1 MGKNKTFCICA
12 ALLCIAVLTI
22 SCICGCGG
30 LDNHSTVSQSDVSDT
45 DVTPTDAIFVPEV
58 HIEGIELPEE
68 FGSGLYNAQAAFWL
82 INEVRDREGLPPFE
96 TGDEALEKAASTRL
110 YEIAEDFSHTRP
122 DGRDNKTALEEND
135 VKYLSCGENLAEG
148 QYTAEQVVYDW
159 LNSPTHREIILD
171 SKFTHASIICGSD
184 QDGKGYW
191 VLLAYEAEIEE

>member
-1 MGKNKTFCICA
+1 MKKNTTFSIS
-12 ALLCIAVLTI
+12 LAVLFAAI
-22 SCICGCGG
+22 FALCLFGCNTS
-30 LDNHSTVSQSDVSDT
+30 DNQLPVSASDVSNSDI
-45 DVTPTDAIFVPEV
+45 TPTDAIFVPEV
-58 HIEGIELPEE
+58 HIEGIELPKE

-82 INEVRDREGLPPFE
+82 INEVREREGLPPFE
-96 TGDEALEKAASTRL
+96 TGDEALENAASTRL

-122 DGRDNKTALEEND
+122 DGRDNRTALEEND

-171 SKFTHASIICGSD
+171 SNFTHASIICGSD
-184 QDGKGYW
+184 QDGVGYW